1 MSFEPHQFTRERRK
15 YFKTAQDLE
24 DEYYETFLTNEE
36 FGEYLKALNMGM
48 MGMFAAAVL
57 GHKELTPY
65 QQKYL
70 NWYREVQRAAWGDW
84 LNDQRRLFKKRQ
96 EEKKRREKENSNSM
110 HDRAIEIL
118 EMIFQFL
125 MELSKVIGEY
135 IADYISRE
143 KKRAFYENVYKPKN
157 ESPESFK

>member
-1 MSFEPHQFTRERRK
+1 MSLEPHQFARERRK

-36 FGEYLKALNMGM
+36 FAEYLKALNMGM

-57 GHKELTPY
+57 GHKELTPH

-70 NWYREVQRAAWGDW
+70 NWYRGVQRAAWGDW

-96 EEKKRREKENSNSM
+96 EEKKKLQKQISEEE
-110 HDRAIEIL
+110 DAAAAIL
-118 EMIFQFL
+118 EVLYQIIIGFS
-125 MELSKVIGEY
+125 EL
-135 IADYISRE
+135 IADLVLMKEMERR
-143 KKRAFYENVYKPKN
+143 KKNFYENVYKPKN
-157 ESPESFK
+157 TSPESP

>member
-1 MSFEPHQFTRERRK
+1 MSFEPHQFARERRK

-48 MGMFAAAVL
+48 MGMFADAVL
-57 GHKELTPY
+57 GHKELTPQ

-96 EEKKRREKENSNSM
+96 EEKKKLQKQISEEE
-110 HDRAIEIL
+110 DAAAAIL
-118 EMIFQFL
+118 EVLYQIIMGFS
-125 MELSKVIGEY
+125 EL
-135 IADYISRE
+135 IADLVLMKEMERR
-143 KKRAFYENVYKPKN
+143 KKNFYENVYKPKN
-157 ESPESFK
+157 TSPESP

>member
-1 MSFEPHQFTRERRK
+1 LSLEPHQFKRERRK

-48 MGMFAAAVL
+48 MGMFADAVL
-57 GHKELTPY
+57 GHKELTPH

-96 EEKKRREKENSNSM
+96 EEKKRLQKQNDDEA
-110 HDRAIEIL
+110 DRAVEIL
-118 EMIFQFL
+118 E
-125 MELSKVIGEY
+125 ELFELINEFFKLIGEVAAAY
-135 IADYISRE
+135 LDRQR
-143 KKRAFYENVYKPKN
+143 KKKFYENVYKPKN
-157 ESPESFK
+157 TPPESPY